1 MANILSIAGNPTAP
15 SKTYGFVQY
24 LNELLE
30 KEGFHTDT
38 VPYTPPTLSTDLR
51 L

>member
-24 LNELLE
+24 VNELLE

-38 VPYTPPTLSTDLR
+38 IAVRDFSDR
-51 L
+51 KSVV